1 MFGLR
6 PWLSE
11 LECFVRGR
19 AFALDFH
26 VQPDYQ
32 VGAGMSGVKP
42 SGLSLDIWSEAVRS
56 EVVWS
61 AAACLSARPET
72 EMSSLNLEVWS
83 GAVPVQSGQ
92 MSCSRWSNLE

>member
-6 PWLSE
+6 PWRSE

-32 VGAGMSGVKP
+32 VGTGMSGVKP

-61 AAACLSARPET
+61 VAACLEKCSA
-72 EMSSLNLEVWS
+72 
-83 GAVPVQSGQ
+83 
-92 MSCSRWSNLE
+92 

>member
-6 PWLSE
+6 PWPSE

-32 VGAGMSGVKP
+32 VGAEMSGVKP
-42 SGLSLDIWSEAVRS
+42 SGLSLDIWSDAVRS
-56 EVVWS
+56 EVDWS
-61 AAACLSARPET
+61 VAACLENCLAQI
-72 EMSSLNLEVWS
+72 EMSNLNLEVWS
-83 GAVPVQSGQ
+83 GAVPLQSEV
-92 MSCSRWSNLE
+92 RPPV

>member
-6 PWLSE
+6 PWPSE
-11 LECFVRGR
+11 LNFFVRGR
-19 AFALDFH
+19 TFALDFH

-61 AAACLSARPET
+61 VGVCLGNNLAWIG
-72 EMSSLNLEVWS
+72 MSSLNLDVWAGS
-83 GAVPVQSGQ
+83 VAHQSDLR
-92 MSCSRWSNLE
+92 CPL

>member
-6 PWLSE
+6 PWPSE
-11 LECFVRGR
+11 LECLVRGR
-19 AFALDFH
+19 EFALAFH

-56 EVVWS
+56 EVVWCPARGS
-61 AAACLSARPET
+61 PIWNDMSGLSDADHFGLGCLS
-72 EMSSLNLEVWS
+72 
-83 GAVPVQSGQ
+83 
-92 MSCSRWSNLE
+92 

>member
-6 PWLSE
+6 PWRSE
-11 LECFVRGR
+11 LEFLVRGR

-42 SGLSLDIWSEAVRS
+42 SGLSLDIWSEAVQC

-61 AAACLSARPET
+61 VAASPEKC
-72 EMSSLNLEVWS
+72 W
-83 GAVPVQSGQ
+83 A
-92 MSCSRWSNLE
+92 